1 MDATTSTNASTE
13 TDGAEIRRLI
23 DGWAKA
29 IRARDIDGSV
39 FGYAPD
45 VLTFDLVNPL
55 QNVGVDAVRRRLEEW
70 FSSFDGPIGFENH
83 DLNITAGHG
92 IAFSHSLNHVRATTK
107 QGQEIDM
114 FWRATACFRKLGVH
128 WTVTHTHASVP
139 FDMESTQAS
148 LDLKP

>member
-1 MDATTSTNASTE
+1 MDATTSTTASTE

-55 QNVGVDAVRRRLEEW
+55 QTLAL
-70 FSSFDGPIGFENH
+70 
-83 DLNITAGHG
+83 
-92 IAFSHSLNHVRATTK
+92 
-107 QGQEIDM
+107 M
-114 FWRATACFRKLGVH
+114 
-128 WTVTHTHASVP
+128 P
-139 FDMESTQAS
+139 FGGA
-148 LDLKP
+148 